1 MGGAGEDNEAALA
14 FGGYDPGA
22 QAGETEN
29 WNGTSWTE
37 VADLNQQGHY
47 ISGTG
52 SSTAAI
58 VTGGNRLPAADNSVL
73 TETWNGSSW
82 TEVGDLGTASRYMA
96 NGRMGSG
103 VSALCAGGSSSG
115 PSQFE
120 TTTQEWAL
128 AGATKTLTTT

>member
-1 MGGAGEDNEAALA
+1 
-14 FGGYDPGA
+14 
-22 QAGETEN
+22 
-29 WNGTSWTE
+29 
-37 VADLNQQGHY
+37 
-47 ISGTG
+47 
-52 SSTAAI
+52 
-58 VTGGNRLPAADNSVL
+58 
-73 TETWNGSSW
+73 
-82 TEVGDLGTASRYMA
+82 MA